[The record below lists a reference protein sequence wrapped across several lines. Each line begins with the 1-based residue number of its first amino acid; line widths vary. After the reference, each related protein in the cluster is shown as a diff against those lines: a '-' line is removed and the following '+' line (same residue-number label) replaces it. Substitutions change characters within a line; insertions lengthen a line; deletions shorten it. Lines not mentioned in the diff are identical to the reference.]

1 MAEVMLEKDDKKE
14 LDELMEF
21 LKEIGQ
27 VKRKELKGF
36 ILGAQFAMN
45 TRGIKSERES
55 KSVQVKQPVQVERR
69 KNCGKYREVMNNLI
83 HIGNVDIS
91 IKEYKGQRV
100 VTFKD
105 IDMVHE
111 RPEGTA
117 RRNFN
122 TNLRRDLMKL

>member
-1 MAEVMLEKDDKKE
+1 M
-14 LDELMEF
+14 
-21 LKEIGQ
+21 
-27 VKRKELKGF
+27 
-36 ILGAQFAMN
+36 
-45 TRGIKSERES
+45 
-55 KSVQVKQPVQVERR
+55 ERR